1 MNDEQ
6 LDEIL
11 RNALTPQREIKEEE
25 ILLKKR
31 RREEKT
37 MKNRKIKMAG
47 IAGTVAAA
55 LALACILPQTSFAE
69 QIKKMFQGY
78 WGQRSE
84 LTDYVTRGVFSDQDE
99 HMLFSVEEVLSDE
112 VAVSVVVRYEAKD
125 EAGEKWLTTEG
136 PAGTESY
143 DENGNLFPDRQ
154 LYLLWGKKDDYRS
167 LTSSAQLIR
176 GQSDEKVQ
184 YFVLD
189 LSYGEWS
196 ARLKKAT
203 LCYNLPTK
211 DENMTA
217 LDTSCNVPVYE
228 YTLKA
233 KDQKQISPKYYE
245 PKRMRLTQLSVVI
258 YGTTTEYYR
267 KMQKDAEWPFGL
279 ARWGKDQESVGE
291 DLGKTS
297 LIYKDGTRNW
307 NIADPYTI
315 DSIKDSRAKKTYSDC
330 NAVLQSGTFYR
341 VTSYL
346 GLQVANKIDPQEA
359 SEIVMRTKNR
369 EVTYEL
375 IKEE

>member
-258 YGTTTEYYR
+258 YGTTTEYFR
-267 KMQKDAEWPFGL
+267 KTKKESDWAFGMEE
-279 ARWGKDQESVGE
+279 WGKNQESAGE
-291 DLGKTS
+291 GLENTS
-297 LIYKDGTRNW
+297 LIYSDGTQNW
-307 NIADPYTI
+307 RITESESYREISDEG
-315 DSIKDSRAKKTYSDC
+315 AKQKYADC
-330 NAVLQSGTFYR
+330 NAVIQWGTFYS
-341 VTSYL
+341 VTPYL
-346 GLQVANKIDPQEA
+346 GLQRANKIDPQEA

>member
-1 MNDEQ
+1 M
-6 LDEIL
+6 
-11 RNALTPQREIKEEE
+11 
-25 ILLKKR
+25 
-31 RREEKT
+31 
-37 MKNRKIKMAG
+37 
-47 IAGTVAAA
+47 
-55 LALACILPQTSFAE
+55 
-69 QIKKMFQGY
+69 
-78 WGQRSE
+78 
-84 LTDYVTRGVFSDQDE
+84 
-99 HMLFSVEEVLSDE
+99 
-112 VAVSVVVRYEAKD
+112 
-125 EAGEKWLTTEG
+125 
-136 PAGTESY
+136 
-143 DENGNLFPDRQ
+143 
-154 LYLLWGKKDDYRS
+154 
-167 LTSSAQLIR
+167 
-176 GQSDEKVQ
+176 
-184 YFVLD
+184 
-189 LSYGEWS
+189 
-196 ARLKKAT
+196 
-203 LCYNLPTK
+203 
-211 DENMTA
+211 
-217 LDTSCNVPVYE
+217 
-228 YTLKA
+228 KA

-279 ARWGKDQESVGE
+279 ERWGKDQESVGE

-307 NIADPYTI
+307 NIADPYII

>member
-258 YGTTTEYYR
+258 YGTTTEYFR
-267 KMQKDAEWPFGL
+267 KTKKESDWAFGMEK
-279 ARWGKDQESVGE
+279 WGKNQESAGE
-291 DLGKTS
+291 GLENTS
-297 LIYKDGTRNW
+297 LIYSDGTQNW
-307 NIADPYTI
+307 RITESESYREISDEG
-315 DSIKDSRAKKTYSDC
+315 AKQKYADC
-330 NAVLQSGTFYR
+330 NAVIQWGTFYS
-341 VTSYL
+341 VTPYL
-346 GLQVANKIDPQEA
+346 GLQRANKIDPQEA